1 MQATYKVLDIARDR
15 RKILE
20 KEIEKR
26 KIKSKNNKYFFTFTF
41 LYGKIYI
48 LCYKIIFGKTLFILL
63 HLRYSFF
70 TWPVIGNLAIKHQSP
85 YKYMQRFCRRSNSTQ
100 NTWQQTR
107 YFNVDFDSNG
117 LFLFYILEKYLQFRK
132 DQKHLLEKMFGSPH
146 TSNRIYF
153 YCSIVF
159 KRMYSSKTCT

>member
-63 HLRYSFF
+63 HLCYSFF
-70 TWPVIGNLAIKHQSP
+70 TWSVIGNLAIKHQSP
-85 YKYMQRFCRRSNSTQ
+85 YKYMHRFCRRSNSTQ

-117 LFLFYILEKYLQFRK
+117 LFLFYIFQRSTHNLEKNKSICQGKFLVHSIQVT
-132 DQKHLLEKMFGSPH
+132 GS
-146 TSNRIYF
+146 IQ
-153 YCSIVF
+153 CGIL
-159 KRMYSSKTCT
+159 